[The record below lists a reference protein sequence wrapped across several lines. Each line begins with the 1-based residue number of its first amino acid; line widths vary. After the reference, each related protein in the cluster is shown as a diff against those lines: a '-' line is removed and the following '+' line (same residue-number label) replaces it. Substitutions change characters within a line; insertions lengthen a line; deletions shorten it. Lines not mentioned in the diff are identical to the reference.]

1 MNSAYDRRL
10 QSLTCIAFTR
20 SPAVAR
26 REQARVLAE
35 LAAAFTSWARE
46 ARISSPPAGSRHAG
60 AESG

>member
-1 MNSAYDRRL
+1 MNSTHDRRL
-10 QSLTCIAFTR
+10 QNLTCVAFTR

-35 LAAAFTSWARE
+35 LASALRSWARG
-46 ARISSPPAGSRHAG
+46 ARFAYPAGTRHAG